1 MYNTRFVGSWNIE
14 AISALGNVDINAHTV
29 SIDGNL
35 RVTGNVST
43 INATNTNISDNII
56 TLNSGETGSGV
67 TAIFSG
73 IEIDRGLAPAVRIRW
88 NEATGVWELTNDGS
102 TYRTIFTGVGGTGFI
117 SQVVE
122 DPAPSLGGNLDVLNN
137 TIFSSNTALVKID
150 SNLAIAN
157 STIAPSV
164 QSGYNVIY
172 AQSPNSGG
180 SGIYVTNTVT
190 QQQELVTKS
199 KAIAFSIVFG

>member
-1 MYNTRFVGSWNIE
+1 MYNTRFIGSWNIQ
-14 AISALGNVDINAHTV
+14 AIETLGNVDINAHTV

-43 INATNTNISDNII
+43 INATNTEISDNII

-73 IEIDRGLAPAVRIRW
+73 IEVDRGLAPAVRIRW

-117 SQVVE
+117 SRVAE
-122 DPAPSLGGNLDVLNN
+122 DPEPSLGGNLDVLNN

-172 AQSPNSGG
+172 AQSPNGGG